1 MAVFRVQ
8 KTQNYTIMSNHHL
21 RNKALS
27 LKAKGLLSLMLSL
40 PEDWDY
46 TTRGLASICKEGV
59 DSVCATVRELEA
71 AGYIIRRRIRDKNG
85 QMRGMEYTVLE
96 QPQPPEQDKPSC
108 AQPKQAKPKREKP
121 VQANP
126 AQLNTKE
133 QKKEITKN
141 VSNPIRT
148 ADEREQ
154 YRDLI
159 RENIEYDILAKNN
172 PADRIRLDELVE
184 LMLDTVCSK
193 RSSIRIAGDEFPT
206 EVVKSRFLKLEAQ
219 HINHQQS
226 GRDLMTP
233 DEVRLLDNSKC
244 ILFIRGERPVVDY
257 KYNLLKHPNIRY
269 TEDGGAAPYDYT
281 AADNARDDLPGAP
294 ENYELLDMDDFLPAE
309 AAETKPTIQR
319 IRRPK

>member
-96 QPQPPEQDKPSC
+96 QPQPPEQGPEEATPKC
-108 AQPKQAKPKREKP
+108 VQPKQAKPKREKP

-133 QKKEITKN
+133 INKEETNN
-141 VSNPIRT
+141 VSNPIRAAGQRT
-148 ADEREQ
+148 E
-154 YRDLI
+154 YRALLLK
-159 RENIEYDILAKNN
+159 NIEYPILVQNN

-219 HINHQQS
+219 HIQYVLDSLKDNPPHI
-226 GRDLMTP
+226 RNIKKY
-233 DEVRLLDNSKC
+233 LLAA
-244 ILFIRGERPVVDY
+244 L
-257 KYNLLKHPNIRY
+257 YN
-269 TEDGGAAPYDYT
+269 APLT
-281 AADNARDDLPGAP
+281 I
-294 ENYELLDMDDFLPAE
+294 ENYY
-309 AAETKPTIQR
+309 AAQINHDLYGRNRGDVNWK
-319 IRRPK
+319 